1 MTKEE
6 LFELYNEERDYQL
19 QNFGNYS
26 KNPSLSFS
34 SFIVFLDH
42 YLTKIKKE
50 YTESW
55 VEELPDWLIECKEFN
70 QQETAPASSYK
81 ELVKLFALAGAALES
96 YTVID
101 PKRWRE

>member
-1 MTKEE
+1 MTQDEI
-6 LFELYNEERDYQL
+6 FELYKVEREYQK

-34 SFIVFLDH
+34 TFIVFLDH

-55 VEELPDWLIECKEFN
+55 IEELPDWLRECKEFN
-70 QQETAPASSYK
+70 QQETAPVGAYK